1 MRVSWSWLGELV
13 DLGAETPESV
23 ATRLTMAG
31 LEVEGVERIGH
42 GLDEVVLA
50 EVRRSEKHPR
60 AQKLTLVWV
69 WDGVTET
76 RVVCGAPN
84 VPAPGHRVAWAR
96 PGTRMPDGRVLE
108 AREIQGETSPGMLC
122 SEREL
127 GLSDEGEGILVLA
140 AGVGEL
146 GRPAVDAL
154 GARDVVLE
162 VNVTP
167 NRADCMGHLGI
178 AREVAALLA
187 RPFRVPAPRPAEQGA
202 PAAQR
207 VTVTI
212 EDARACGRYTARVIE
227 GVRIG
232 PSPGWMQRR
241 LRAVG
246 VRPISNVVDVT
257 NYVLFEYGQPL
268 HAFDLEK
275 VAEGRVVV
283 RLAREG
289 ERFVTLDGQERVL
302 GADDVLIADPRGGI
316 ALGGVMGGLE
326 SEVTAA
332 TRSILLESASFA
344 PGRIRRT
351 SRRLGLRSEASQ
363 RFERGVDLEA
373 VADAG
378 ARAAML
384 IAETAGG
391 TIAPGV
397 VDAYPGRT
405 ERVSVSLR
413 PAMVD
418 RVLGVEV
425 GVAETTAILER
436 LGLEVTAGAP
446 LTVRVPSH
454 RGDLTREAD
463 LIEEVARVRGF
474 DSIPARIP
482 GGLGAAERRGAR
494 ARSPV
499 EITRDALCDA
509 GLDETI
515 TYGFAAPSRLA
526 WFAPV
531 APQDIDPLAGA
542 ELPAGTQF
550 GGAERS
556 TLANPLREDHLGLR
570 PNLLPNLLEVVKLN
584 LDRGTRDLG
593 LFEVGTVFQELC
605 EELDPRGRRS
615 RKPKERAHAAG
626 VLCGGRRSWLAPAEA
641 VDFFDAKAAVDRVA
655 VGLGARA
662 VFVPAKRA
670 PEWLHP
676 GVRAWVYLE
685 AAAGARLAGLVG
697 EISPRLRARYA
708 IDCPVFAFELDLS
721 GVAPPAATQM
731 LQLPRHPA
739 IARDVSLLVD
749 EALPAAEVEQA
760 LRATREPLLVGA
772 EVVEDYRDAAHVPA
786 GQKALLWALTYR
798 ALDRT
803 LTDAEVEAAHEALV
817 LQACQRLGATRR

>member
-1 MRVSWSWLGELV
+1 MRVSWSWLGDLV
-13 DLGAETPESV
+13 DLGGETPETL
-23 ATRLTMAG
+23 ARRLTMSG
-31 LEVEGVERIGH
+31 LEVEGLDPIGH
-42 GLDEVVLA
+42 GLDDVVLV

-69 WDGVTET
+69 WDGTAET

-108 AREIQGETSPGMLC
+108 AREIQGEVSPGMLC

-127 GLSDEGEGILVLA
+127 GLSDEGEGILVLPP
-140 AGVGEL
+140 GTGQL

-178 AREVAALLA
+178 AREVATLLA
-187 RPFRVPAPRPAEQGA
+187 RPFRAPTPQPAEHGA
-202 PAAQR
+202 PAAGR

-212 EDARACGRYTARVIE
+212 EDAAACARYTARVID
-227 GVRIG
+227 GVHVG
-232 PSPGWMQRR
+232 PSPMWMQRR

-268 HAFDLEK
+268 HAFDLDK
-275 VAEGRVVV
+275 VTGGRVIV
-283 RLAREG
+283 RLARPG
-289 ERFVTLDGQERVL
+289 ERFVTLDGQERALEV
-302 GADDVLIADPRGGI
+302 DDVVIADPRGGI

-326 SEVTAA
+326 SEVTAKTA
-332 TRSILLESASFA
+332 TILLESASFA

-351 SRRLGLRSEASQ
+351 SRRLALRSEASQ
-363 RFERGVDLEA
+363 RFERGVDIEA
-373 VADAG
+373 VAA
-378 ARAAML
+378 ASTRAAML
-384 IAETAGG
+384 IAETACG
-391 TIAPGV
+391 TIAPGL
-397 VDAYPGRT
+397 VDAYPGRS
-405 ERVSVSLR
+405 ERAIVSLR

-425 GVAETTAILER
+425 GAAETIAILER
-436 LGLEVTAGAP
+436 LGLEVTPGDTLVAQ
-446 LTVRVPSH
+446 VPSY

-463 LIEEVARVRGF
+463 LIEEIARVRGF

-482 GGLGAAERRGAR
+482 GGLGAVEGRGER
-494 ARSPV
+494 ARQPV
-499 EITRDALCDA
+499 ELARDALCDA
-509 GLDETI
+509 GLDEAI

-531 APQDIDPLAGA
+531 EPEAIDALSGV
-542 ELPAGTQF
+542 TVSSRVRF
-550 GGAERS
+550 GGAERR

-570 PNLLPNLLEVVKLN
+570 PNLLPNLLDVVKLN
-584 LDRGTRDLG
+584 LDRGSRDLA
-593 LFEVGTVFQELC
+593 LFEVGTVFHESR
-605 EELDPRGRRS
+605 EEVDPRGRS
-615 RKPKERAHAAG
+615 TRKPVERVHAAG
-626 VLCGGRRSWLAPAEA
+626 VLCGRRKGWLTAPEA
-641 VDFFDAKAAVDRVA
+641 IDFFDARAAIERVA
-655 VGLGARA
+655 AALGARPL
-662 VFVPAKRA
+662 FLPATKA

-685 AAAGARLAGLVG
+685 GPEGHHLFGVLG
-697 EISPRLRARYA
+697 EVSPRLRLRYA
-708 IDCPVFAFELDLS
+708 IDQPVFAFELDLS
-721 GVAPPAATQM
+721 EAAVPPHTQM
-731 LQLPRHPA
+731 THLPRHPA

-749 EALPAAEVEQA
+749 VDVPAARVEEA
-760 LRATREPLLVGA
+760 LRATHETLLVGA
-772 EVVEDYRDAAHVPA
+772 EVVEDYRDPAHVPA
-786 GQKALLWALTYR
+786 GKKALLWALTYR
-798 ALDRT
+798 APDRT

-817 LQACQRLGATRR
+817 GRACQDLGAVRR

>member
-1 MRVSWSWLGELV
+1 MRVSWSWLGDLV

-23 ATRLTMAG
+23 ARRLTMSG
-31 LEVEGVERIGH
+31 LEVEGLERIGH
-42 GLDEVVLA
+42 GLDEVVLV
-50 EVRRSEKHPR
+50 EVRRSEQHPR

-69 WDGVTET
+69 WDGAAET

-84 VPAPGHRVAWAR
+84 VPAPGHRAAWAR

-108 AREIQGETSPGMLC
+108 ARQIQGETSPGMLC

-127 GLSDEGEGILVLA
+127 GLSDEGEGILVLPPGA
-140 AGVGEL
+140 GEL

-167 NRADCMGHLGI
+167 NRADCMGHVGI
-178 AREVAALLA
+178 ARELAALLD
-187 RPFRVPAPRPAEQGA
+187 RPFRAPAPRPLEEGRA
-202 PAAQR
+202 AAQR
-207 VTVTI
+207 VSVTI
-212 EDARACGRYTARVIE
+212 EGSQACSRYTARVID
-227 GVRIG
+227 GVRVG
-232 PSPGWMQRR
+232 PSPTWMQRR

-275 VAEGRVVV
+275 VSEGRVVV
-283 RLAREG
+283 RLARAG
-289 ERFVTLDGQERVL
+289 ERFVTLDGQARTLEP
-302 GADDVLIADPRGGI
+302 DDVVIADSRAGI
-316 ALGGVMGGLE
+316 ALGGVMGGLD
-326 SEVTAA
+326 SEVTA
-332 TRSILLESASFA
+332 TTTSILLESASFA
-344 PGRIRRT
+344 ACRIRRT

-363 RFERGVDLEA
+363 RFERGVDVEA
-373 VADAG
+373 LADAS

-391 TIAPGV
+391 TIAPGL

-405 ERVSVSLR
+405 ERAVVPLR
-413 PAMVD
+413 PARVSQ
-418 RVLGVEV
+418 VLGVAV
-425 GVAETTAILER
+425 GTAETTGILER
-436 LGLEVTAGAP
+436 LGLEVTSGDP
-446 LTVRVPSH
+446 LVVRVPSY

-482 GGLGAAERRGAR
+482 GGLGAVEGRGAR
-494 ARSPV
+494 ARAPV
-499 EITRDALCDA
+499 ELARDALCDA
-509 GLDETI
+509 GLDEAI

-531 APQDIDPLAGA
+531 EPDAIDGIPGA
-542 ELPAGTQF
+542 EIPGGLRF

-570 PNLLPNLLEVVKLN
+570 PNLLPNLLDVVKLN
-584 LDRGTRDLG
+584 LGRGSRDLG
-593 LFEVGTVFQELC
+593 LFEVGAVFHEQV
-605 EELDPRGRRS
+605 EEVDPRGRS
-615 RKPKERAHAAG
+615 VRKPVERVHAAG
-626 VLCGGRRSWLAPAEA
+626 VLCGRRRTWLGPLEA
-641 VDFFDAKAAVDRVA
+641 MDFFDAKAAVERVA
-655 VGLGARA
+655 AAFGGQALY
-662 VFVPAKRA
+662 VPATRA

-676 GVRAWVYLE
+676 GVRAWVYL
-685 AAAGARLAGLVG
+685 AGAGGIRLLGLLG
-697 EISPRLRARYA
+697 ELSPRLRLRYA

-721 GVAPPAATQM
+721 DVQRPAAIQM
-731 LQLPRHPA
+731 AQLPRHPA

-749 EALPAAEVEQA
+749 ADLPASRVEQA
-760 LRATREPLLVGA
+760 LRAPREPLLVDA
-772 EVVEDYRDAAHVPA
+772 EVVEDYRDPAHVPS
-786 GQKALLWALTYR
+786 GKKALLWALTYR

-803 LTDAEVEAAHEALV
+803 LTDAEVEVAHETLV
-817 LQACQRLGATRR
+817 GKACQALGAVRR